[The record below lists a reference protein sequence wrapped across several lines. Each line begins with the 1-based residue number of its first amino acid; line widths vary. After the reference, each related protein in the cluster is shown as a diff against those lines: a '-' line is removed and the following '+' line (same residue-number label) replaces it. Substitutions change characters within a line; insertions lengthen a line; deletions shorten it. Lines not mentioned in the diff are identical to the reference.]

1 MKKHTKEI
9 LRICGQFPLFQV
21 YLPTRSPS
29 GKCNKKPDR
38 TFVTNR
44 IDCGYQG
51 QLKPSIHCSVVD
63 FSGQETEENMTS
75 FRWMLM
81 SSTRLHFSAS
91 WQSKLPKHIDWI
103 RILIPKGSGCP
114 RNCFTLD
121 LHHLL
126 GEPPTLQNS
135 KIGSFLQGFGAKNLK
150 KKWSHHLVMKTNH
163 PKPNHT
169 ENQPTNRFTGWQ
181 CYPTLPPSSSPW
193 SRWVWGDGGG
203 CRRWSAGRFH
213 WWTGSL
219 GKKNPLN
226 Q

>member
-29 GKCNKKPDR
+29 GKCNKKTDR

-51 QLKPSIHCSVVD
+51 QLKPSIHCSVVH
-63 FSGQETEENMTS
+63 FSGQETEENVTS

-114 RNCFTLD
+114 RNWFTLD

-126 GEPPTLQNS
+126 GVEPPTLKNS
-135 KIGSFLQGFGAKNLK
+135 QIGSFLQAFGAKNLK
-150 KKWSHHLVMKTNH
+150 KIEAT
-163 PKPNHT
+163 T
-169 ENQPTNRFTGWQ
+169 
-181 CYPTLPPSSSPW
+181 
-193 SRWVWGDGGG
+193 
-203 CRRWSAGRFH
+203 
-213 WWTGSL
+213 
-219 GKKNPLN
+219 
-226 Q
+226 